1 MPQRYNTGNSRPSNS
16 MKDLNDNALAF
27 DDYMNSESDTFIDR
41 LGATRRTRFKMDL
54 DYDNQMAV
62 HESVFELA
70 QADKEDR
77 FQGFLNSSGYVF
89 LGNYENGPFQFSA
102 RNLYIRY
109 DNQYYRLN
117 AETDVG
123 FITTGTT
130 AASFA
135 NDVTHFVLMDGDTLR
150 QNLGSGEGFKLLGQ
164 ARSAAALAAL
174 AGEDG
179 DRVLLLGYH
188 DGWAAS
194 SSELSGGGEFH
205 YVSSLADVNNGVTV
219 FNGWCRKFTDTVI
232 TTYDAGLGDNDG
244 VDARER
250 LTTLFKVVPD
260 GFTVKIRGYH
270 LTSGPVKVEG
280 KTDLT
285 IDGMNGVISAKEL
298 RDVYTVYDVSDMESG
313 MAMTGVL
320 SCFKCPGI
328 KIFGIEIQG
337 AMKLSTRKENGEHN
351 GEEYALFI
359 RSCDGGEVYSTQLH
373 NVFGYGCRGLY
384 QSNVKFHHNYVH
396 HCLRESG
403 VNLVTGGS
411 HGYIYCNRFEYI
423 NLYGVEVEG
432 QPYYG
437 GMTHVSVWGNYI
449 KYSLRGI
456 AVVDQCLDAS
466 IHHNNIAFC
475 HTALTAY
482 RTIDYAVISTL
493 FDRNNIR
500 SCARALFANRA
511 QNVTFGEN
519 DVDLSD
525 VPEYLVTSPFNN
537 LFEIDKNDRRIFWS
551 PYESQF
557 HNLIGK
563 NVKIADVVYSVV
575 SAVWDDIKSQYPK
588 DFASE
593 PDGLWKVTLDKAL
606 PVELD
611 DTIVNAMTQNFG
623 DTIGYQ
629 SDGEIRGVL
638 VDGNKIKGAHYA
650 LYCTSRLA
658 AGDSGVQETIINN
671 SISGAAVWLTFNG
684 SGFRLIDSNEPNT
697 GSTITASLWTTAGFK
712 DVKMRN
718 TLGISLPA
726 RTDKNSLLRPRL
738 YSQIARRA
746 VGVRITLLNASPT
759 NQWTGTG
766 TLQVTLNGQ
775 VVAGS
780 GNFTQGSE
788 DPIQLFTQMAIVE
801 GSNTIQ
807 VNTSNND
814 LLYAACMIEVLIP

>member
-1 MPQRYNTGNSRPSNS
+1 
-16 MKDLNDNALAF
+16 
-27 DDYMNSESDTFIDR
+27 
-41 LGATRRTRFKMDL
+41 
-54 DYDNQMAV
+54 
-62 HESVFELA
+62 
-70 QADKEDR
+70 
-77 FQGFLNSSGYVF
+77 
-89 LGNYENGPFQFSA
+89 
-102 RNLYIRY
+102 
-109 DNQYYRLN
+109 
-117 AETDVG
+117 
-123 FITTGTT
+123 
-130 AASFA
+130 
-135 NDVTHFVLMDGDTLR
+135 
-150 QNLGSGEGFKLLGQ
+150 
-164 ARSAAALAAL
+164 
-174 AGEDG
+174 
-179 DRVLLLGYH
+179 
-188 DGWAAS
+188 
-194 SSELSGGGEFH
+194 
-205 YVSSLADVNNGVTV
+205 
-219 FNGWCRKFTDTVI
+219 
-232 TTYDAGLGDNDG
+232 
-244 VDARER
+244 

-270 LTSGPVKVEG
+270 LTSGPVKCEG
-280 KTDLT
+280 KTVLT

-298 RDVYTVYDVSDMESG
+298 RDVYTVYDVAETNSAV
-313 MAMTGVL
+313 AMTGVL
-320 SCFKCPGI
+320 SCFDCPGI

-351 GEEYALFI
+351 GEEYALYI

-575 SAVWDDIKSQYPK
+575 SAVWDDTKSQYPK

-611 DTIVNAMTQNFG
+611 DTIVNAMTQDFG

-650 LYCTSRLA
+650 LYCTSRLV

-697 GSTITASLWTTAGFK
+697 GATITASLWTTAGFK

-738 YSQIARRA
+738 YSQTGRRA

-759 NQWTGTG
+759 NKWTGTG
-766 TLQVTLNGQ
+766 TLQVTLNDQ
-775 VVAGS
+775 VVVGS

-788 DPIQLFTQMAIVE
+788 DPIQLFTQMEVRE

-814 LLYAACMIEVLIP
+814 LLYAACQIELLIP

>member
-102 RNLYIRY
+102 RNQYIRY

-205 YVSSLADVNNGVTV
+205 YVSSLADVNNAITI

>member
-1 MPQRYNTGNSRPSNS
+1 M
-16 MKDLNDNALAF
+16 
-27 DDYMNSESDTFIDR
+27 
-41 LGATRRTRFKMDL
+41 
-54 DYDNQMAV
+54 
-62 HESVFELA
+62 
-70 QADKEDR
+70 
-77 FQGFLNSSGYVF
+77 
-89 LGNYENGPFQFSA
+89 
-102 RNLYIRY
+102 
-109 DNQYYRLN
+109 
-117 AETDVG
+117 
-123 FITTGTT
+123 
-130 AASFA
+130 
-135 NDVTHFVLMDGDTLR
+135 
-150 QNLGSGEGFKLLGQ
+150 
-164 ARSAAALAAL
+164 
-174 AGEDG
+174 
-179 DRVLLLGYH
+179 
-188 DGWAAS
+188 
-194 SSELSGGGEFH
+194 
-205 YVSSLADVNNGVTV
+205 
-219 FNGWCRKFTDTVI
+219 
-232 TTYDAGLGDNDG
+232 
-244 VDARER
+244 
-250 LTTLFKVVPD
+250 
-260 GFTVKIRGYH
+260 
-270 LTSGPVKVEG
+270 
-280 KTDLT
+280 
-285 IDGMNGVISAKEL
+285 
-298 RDVYTVYDVSDMESG
+298 
-313 MAMTGVL
+313 
-320 SCFKCPGI
+320 
-328 KIFGIEIQG
+328 
-337 AMKLSTRKENGEHN
+337 
-351 GEEYALFI
+351 
-359 RSCDGGEVYSTQLH
+359 
-373 NVFGYGCRGLY
+373 
-384 QSNVKFHHNYVH
+384 
-396 HCLRESG
+396 
-403 VNLVTGGS
+403 
-411 HGYIYCNRFEYI
+411 
-423 NLYGVEVEG
+423 EG

-466 IHHNNIAFC
+466 IHHNDIAFC

-525 VPEYLVTSPFNN
+525 VPEYLVTSAFNN

-575 SAVWDDIKSQYPK
+575 SAVWDDTKSQYPK

-611 DTIVNAMTQNFG
+611 DTIVNAMTQDFG

-697 GSTITASLWTTAGFK
+697 GATITASLWTTAGFK

-746 VGVRITLLNASPT
+746 VGVRITLLNTSPT

-766 TLQVTLNGQ
+766 TLQVTLNDQ
-775 VVAGS
+775 VVVGS

-788 DPIQLFTQMAIVE
+788 DPIQLFTQMEVKE

-814 LLYAACMIEVLIP
+814 LLYAACQIELLIP

>member
-205 YVSSLADVNNGVTV
+205 YVSSLADVNNAITI